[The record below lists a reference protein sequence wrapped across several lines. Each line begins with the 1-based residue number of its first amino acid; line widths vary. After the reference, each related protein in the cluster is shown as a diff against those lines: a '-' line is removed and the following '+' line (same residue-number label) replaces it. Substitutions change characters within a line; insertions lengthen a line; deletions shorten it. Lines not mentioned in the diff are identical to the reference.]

1 MKNEEKE
8 KTIAEIKDKLAKSQV
23 TDEEIGSELQR
34 SFMEYAMSVIVARA
48 LPDIKDGFKPVHR
61 RIIFAAHKLG
71 MKQNTP
77 YKKSARLVGEV
88 IGKYHPHGDTA
99 VYETIVRMAQDFSM
113 RYTLIDGHGN
123 FGSIDGDGAA
133 AMRYTEVRLTKICE
147 EFLKDIDNE
156 VVPFVD
162 NYDGTEQEPVIL
174 PALLPSLLMNGSS
187 GIAVG
192 MSTNIPTHNLGEL
205 LDASIALIK
214 NPSLTPTDLMQ
225 YIPGPDF
232 PTGAYI
238 IGTSGIRD
246 YFNTGKGR
254 IIVRSKAEIIEKGD
268 RSYIQVSEIPYM
280 INKAELVSKIAELV
294 RDKKIEGISD
304 IKDESNRNGIRIIIE
319 LKRDV
324 VPEVILNQLYK
335 NSDLQTSITV
345 NMLGLYEGAPQI
357 KNMKEM
363 LQIYTDFQQTI
374 VRRRLEFQL
383 KQAKERAHILEGLAI
398 ALDHIDE
405 VIATIK
411 QSSDTNTAKSNL
423 MTKFNLSEI
432 QAQAILAM
440 KLQTLTGLEKQKIID
455 ELNKLHELIADITAK
470 LADPEKIKAVV
481 IDQITELKNK
491 YNDARKST
499 ILADAIA
506 DISNESLI
514 PQQDVIISLSQNGY
528 LKRLPADTYKVQN
541 RGGVGVI
548 GVTIH
553 DDDDIRKIIYTNTH
567 VDLLFFTNKGK
578 VYKTRA
584 YQIAEGS
591 RTSKG
596 QPAQNYIDIEKATAN
611 SKDNELVLD
620 LLPIKDYNV
629 NSYIILS
636 TKKGVI
642 KKTKL
647 SEFESIHKNGKIA
660 ISLRDGDELLSA
672 VITNGQKEVLLSSSN
687 GYAVRFNENDIRPM
701 GRNASGVRGMRL
713 SNGSYLISCNSA
725 SPDDNVLVISA
736 NGLGKIS
743 QLKDYRL
750 TKRGGK
756 GVKTIKINDKT
767 GNLIDSLIV
776 KGDEDLLLLTSAG
789 KITRISLANL
799 KILGRNTSGVK
810 LVQID
815 SNKDKVVSAVVIS

>member
-335 NSDLQTSITV
+335 NSDLKTSITV

-440 KLQTLTGLEKQKIID
+440 KLQTLTGLEKQKILD

-506 DISNESLI
+506 DISDESLI

-743 QLKDYRL
+743 KLKDYRL

>member
-8 KTIAEIKDKLAKSQV
+8 KTIAEIKDKLSKSQV

-147 EFLKDIDNE
+147 EFLRDIDNE

-214 NPSLTPTDLMQ
+214 NPDLTPNDLMQ

-238 IGTSGIRD
+238 IGTGGIRD

-254 IIVRSKAEIIEKGD
+254 IIVRSKAEIIQKGD

-363 LQIYTDFQQTI
+363 LQIYADFQQTI

-411 QSSDTNTAKSNL
+411 QSPDTNTAKTNL

-440 KLQTLTGLEKQKIID
+440 KLQTLTGLEKQKILD
-455 ELNKLHELIADITAK
+455 ELSKLHELIADITAK

-481 IDQITELKNK
+481 VDQITDLKNK

-499 ILADAIA
+499 ILADAVA
-506 DISNESLI
+506 NISDESLI

-596 QPAQNYIDIEKATAN
+596 QPAQNYIDIEKPDAN
-611 SKDNELVLD
+611 TKTNELVLD
-620 LLPIKDYNV
+620 LLPIKDYNE
-629 NSYIILS
+629 NDYIILT

-660 ISLRDGDELLSA
+660 ISLRDDDELLSA

-713 SNGSYLISCNSA
+713 GNNCNMIACNSA
-725 SPDDNVLVISA
+725 TPDDNVLVISE

-750 TKRGGK
+750 TRRGGK

-767 GNLIDSLIV
+767 GNLINSLIV
-776 KGDEDLLLLTSAG
+776 KGTEDLLLLTSAG

-810 LVQID
+810 LIQVD
-815 SNKDKVVSAVVIS
+815 NNKDKVVSAVVIS

>member
-8 KTIAEIKDKLAKSQV
+8 KTIAEIKEKLAKSQV
-23 TDEEIGSELQR
+23 TDEEIGTELQR

-147 EFLKDIDNE
+147 EFLRDIDNE

-205 LDASIALIK
+205 LDASIALMK
-214 NPSLTPTDLMQ
+214 NPQLTPIDLMQ

-238 IGTSGIRD
+238 IGTDGIRD

-254 IIVRSKAEIIEKGD
+254 IIVRSKAEIIQKGD
-268 RSYIQVSEIPYM
+268 RNYIQISEIPYM

-319 LKRDV
+319 LKKDV

-411 QSSDTNTAKSNL
+411 KSPDTNTAKTNL
-423 MTKFNLSEI
+423 MTKFGLSEI
-432 QAQAILAM
+432 QAQAILTM
-440 KLQTLTGLEKQKIID
+440 KLQTLTGLEKQKILD
-455 ELNKLHELIADITAK
+455 ELKKLHELIADINAK
-470 LADPEKIKAVV
+470 LADPEKIKTIV

-491 YNDARKST
+491 YNDARRSI

-506 DISNESLI
+506 NISDESLI
-514 PQQDVIISLSQNGY
+514 PQQDIIISLSQNGY
-528 LKRLPADTYKVQN
+528 LKRLPVDTYKVQN

-584 YQIAEGS
+584 YQIVEGS

-596 QPAQNYIDIEKATAN
+596 QPAQNYIDIAKADPN

-620 LLPIKDYNV
+620 LLPIKDYNS
-629 NSYIILS
+629 NDYIILC

-713 SNGSYLISCNSA
+713 GNNSVMIACNSA
-725 SPDDNVLVISA
+725 TADDNVLVISE

-767 GNLIDSLIV
+767 GNLINSLIV
-776 KGDEDLLLLTSAG
+776 KGNEDLLLLTSAG

-810 LVQID
+810 LIQVD
-815 SNKDKVVSAVVIS
+815 NSKDKVVSAVVIA

>member
-440 KLQTLTGLEKQKIID
+440 KLQTLTGLEKQKILD

-506 DISNESLI
+506 DISDESLI

-672 VITNGQKEVLLSSSN
+672 VITDGQKEVLLSSNN

-743 QLKDYRL
+743 KLKDYRL

>member
-8 KTIAEIKDKLAKSQV
+8 KTIAEIKEKLAKSQV

-147 EFLKDIDNE
+147 EFLRDIDNE

-192 MSTNIPTHNLGEL
+192 MSTNIPTHNLAEL

-214 NPSLTPTDLMQ
+214 NPQLTPNDLMQ

-238 IGTSGIRD
+238 IGTGGIRD

-268 RSYIQVSEIPYM
+268 RHYIQISEIPYM
-280 INKAELVSKIAELV
+280 INKAELVSKIAGLV

-324 VPEVILNQLYK
+324 VPEVILNKLYK

-345 NMLGLYEGAPQI
+345 NMLGLFEGAPQI

-363 LQIYTDFQQTI
+363 LQIYVDFQQTI

-383 KQAKERAHILEGLAI
+383 KQAQERAHILEGLVI

-411 QSSDTNTAKSNL
+411 QSSDTSTAKTNL

-432 QAQAILAM
+432 QSQAILAM
-440 KLQTLTGLEKQKIID
+440 KLQTLTGLEKQKIVD

-470 LADPEKIKAVV
+470 LADHEKIKAVV
-481 IDQITELKNK
+481 IDQITDLKNK
-491 YNDARKST
+491 YSDARKST
-499 ILADAIA
+499 ILVDALA
-506 DISNESLI
+506 DISDESLI

-528 LKRLPADTYKVQN
+528 LKRLPVDTYKVQN

-596 QPAQNYIDIEKATAN
+596 QPAQNYIDIEKANSN

-620 LLPIKDYNV
+620 LLPIKDYNA
-629 NSYIILS
+629 NGYIILS

-647 SEFESIHKNGKIA
+647 SEFASIHKNGKIA
-660 ISLRDGDELLSA
+660 ISLKDGDELLSA
-672 VITNGQKEVLLSSSN
+672 VITNGEKEVLLSSSN

-701 GRNASGVRGMRL
+701 GRNAVGVRGMRL
-713 SNGSYLISCNSA
+713 GDNCTVIACNSA
-725 SPDDNVLVISA
+725 TADDNVLVVSE

-750 TKRGGK
+750 TRRGGK

-767 GNLIDSLIV
+767 GNLINSLIV
-776 KGDEDLLLLTSAG
+776 KGTEDLLLLTSAG
-789 KITRISLANL
+789 KITRISLSNL
-799 KILGRNTSGVK
+799 KVLGRNTSGVK
-810 LVQID
+810 LVQVD
-815 SNKDKVVSAVVIS
+815 SSKDKVVSAVVIS

>member
-440 KLQTLTGLEKQKIID
+440 KLQTLTGLEKQKILD

-481 IDQITELKNK
+481 IGQITELKNK

-506 DISNESLI
+506 DISDESLI

-743 QLKDYRL
+743 KLKDYRL

>member
-8 KTIAEIKDKLAKSQV
+8 KTIAEIKEKLAKSQV
-23 TDEEIGSELQR
+23 TDEEIGTELQR

-147 EFLKDIDNE
+147 EFLHDIDNE

-205 LDASIALIK
+205 LDASIALMK
-214 NPSLTPTDLMQ
+214 NPQLTPIDLMQ

-238 IGTSGIRD
+238 IGTGGIRD
-246 YFNTGKGR
+246 YFSTGKGR
-254 IIVRSKAEIIEKGD
+254 IIVRSKAEIIQKGD
-268 RSYIQVSEIPYM
+268 RNYIQISEIPYM

-411 QSSDTNTAKSNL
+411 KSPDTNTAKINL
-423 MTKFNLSEI
+423 MTKFGLSEI

-440 KLQTLTGLEKQKIID
+440 KLQTLTGLEKQKILD
-455 ELNKLHELIADITAK
+455 ELKKLHELIADITAK

-491 YNDARKST
+491 YNDARRSV

-506 DISNESLI
+506 NISDESLI
-514 PQQDVIISLSQNGY
+514 PQQDIIISLSQNGY
-528 LKRLPADTYKVQN
+528 LKRLPVDTYKVQN

-596 QPAQNYIDIEKATAN
+596 QPAQNYIDIAKADPN

-620 LLPIKDYNV
+620 LLPIKDYNS
-629 NSYIILS
+629 NDYIILC

-672 VITNGQKEVLLSSSN
+672 VITDGQKEVLLSSSN

-713 SNGSYLISCNSA
+713 GNNSVMIACNSA
-725 SPDDNVLVISA
+725 TADDNVLVISE

-767 GNLIDSLIV
+767 GNLINSLIV
-776 KGDEDLLLLTSAG
+776 KGNEDLLLLTSAG

-810 LVQID
+810 LIQVD
-815 SNKDKVVSAVVIS
+815 NSKDKVVSAVVIA

>member
-8 KTIAEIKDKLAKSQV
+8 KTITEIKEKLAKSQV
-23 TDEEIGSELQR
+23 ADEEIGTELQR

-147 EFLKDIDNE
+147 EFLRDIDNE

-162 NYDGTEQEPVIL
+162 NYDGSEQEPVIL

-214 NPSLTPTDLMQ
+214 NPDLTPNDLMQ

-238 IGTSGIRD
+238 IGTGGIRD

-254 IIVRSKAEIIEKGD
+254 IIVRSKAEIVEKGD
-268 RSYIQVSEIPYM
+268 RHYIQVSEIPYM
-280 INKAELVSKIAELV
+280 INKAELVSKIAGLV

-324 VPEVILNQLYK
+324 VPEVILNKLYK

-345 NMLGLYEGAPQI
+345 NMLGLFEGAPQI

-363 LQIYTDFQQTI
+363 LQIYVDFQQTI

-405 VIATIK
+405 VITTIK
-411 QSSDTNTAKSNL
+411 QSSDTNTAKTNL
-423 MTKFNLSEI
+423 MTKFNLTEI
-432 QAQAILAM
+432 QSQAILAM
-440 KLQTLTGLEKQKIID
+440 KLQTLTGLEKQKILD

-481 IDQITELKNK
+481 IDQITDLKSK
-491 YNDARKST
+491 YNDPRKST
-499 ILADAIA
+499 IFADALA
-506 DISNESLI
+506 DISDESLI

-596 QPAQNYIDIEKATAN
+596 QPAQNYIDIEKANPN
-611 SKDNELVLD
+611 SKANELVLD
-620 LLPIKDYNV
+620 LLPIKDYND
-629 NSYIILS
+629 NDFIILS
-636 TKKGVI
+636 TKKGIV

-647 SEFESIHKNGKIA
+647 SEFASIHKNGKIA
-660 ISLRDGDELLSA
+660 ISLRDDDELLSA
-672 VITNGQKEVLLSSSN
+672 VITNGQREVLLSSSN
-687 GYAVRFNENDIRPM
+687 GYAVRFNESDIRPM
-701 GRNASGVRGMRL
+701 GRNASGVRGMKL
-713 SNGSYLISCNSA
+713 GTNCTLIACNSTT
-725 SPDDNVLVISA
+725 SDDNVLVVSE

-767 GNLIDSLIV
+767 GNLINSLIV
-776 KGDEDLLLLTSAG
+776 KGTEDLLLLTSAG

-799 KILGRNTSGVK
+799 KLLGRNTSGVK
-810 LVQID
+810 LVQVD
-815 SNKDKVVSAVVIS
+815 NNKDKVVSAVVIS

>member
-8 KTIAEIKDKLAKSQV
+8 KTIAEIKDKLSKSQV

-147 EFLKDIDNE
+147 EFLRDIDNE

-214 NPSLTPTDLMQ
+214 NPDLTPNDLMQ

-238 IGTSGIRD
+238 IGTGGIRD

-254 IIVRSKAEIIEKGD
+254 IIVRSKAEIIQKGD

-363 LQIYTDFQQTI
+363 LQIYADFQQTI

-411 QSSDTNTAKSNL
+411 QSPDTNTAKTNL

-440 KLQTLTGLEKQKIID
+440 KLQTLTGLEKQKILD
-455 ELNKLHELIADITAK
+455 ELSKLHELIADITAK

-481 IDQITELKNK
+481 VDQITDLKNK

-499 ILADAIA
+499 ILADAVA
-506 DISNESLI
+506 NISDESLI

-596 QPAQNYIDIEKATAN
+596 QPAQNYIDIEKPDAN
-611 SKDNELVLD
+611 TKTNELVLD
-620 LLPIKDYNV
+620 LLPIKDYNE
-629 NSYIILS
+629 NDYIILT

-660 ISLRDGDELLSA
+660 ISLRDDDELLSA

-713 SNGSYLISCNSA
+713 GNNCTMIACNSA
-725 SPDDNVLVISA
+725 TPDDNVLVISE

-750 TKRGGK
+750 TRRGGK

-767 GNLIDSLIV
+767 GNLINSLIV
-776 KGDEDLLLLTSAG
+776 KGTEDLLLLTSAG

-810 LVQID
+810 LIQVD
-815 SNKDKVVSAVVIS
+815 NNKDKVVSAVVIS

>member
-8 KTIAEIKDKLAKSQV
+8 KTIAEIKEKLAKSQV
-23 TDEEIGSELQR
+23 ADEEIGTELQR

-147 EFLKDIDNE
+147 EFLRDIDNE

-162 NYDGTEQEPVIL
+162 NYDGSEQEPVIL

-214 NPSLTPTDLMQ
+214 NPDLTPNDLMQ

-238 IGTSGIRD
+238 IGTGGIRD

-254 IIVRSKAEIIEKGD
+254 IIVRSKAEIVEKGD
-268 RSYIQVSEIPYM
+268 RHYIQVSEIPYM
-280 INKAELVSKIAELV
+280 INKAELVSKIAGLV

-324 VPEVILNQLYK
+324 VPEVILNKLYK

-345 NMLGLYEGAPQI
+345 NMLGLFEGAPQI

-363 LQIYTDFQQTI
+363 LQIYVDFQQTI

-411 QSSDTNTAKSNL
+411 QSPDTNTAKTNL
-423 MTKFNLSEI
+423 MTKFNLTEI
-432 QAQAILAM
+432 QSQAILAM
-440 KLQTLTGLEKQKIID
+440 KLQTLTGLEKQKILD

-481 IDQITELKNK
+481 IDQITDLKSK
-491 YNDARKST
+491 YNDPRKST
-499 ILADAIA
+499 IFADALA
-506 DISNESLI
+506 DISDESLI

-596 QPAQNYIDIEKATAN
+596 QPAQNYIDIEKANPN
-611 SKDNELVLD
+611 SKANELVLD
-620 LLPIKDYNV
+620 LLPIKDYND
-629 NSYIILS
+629 NDFIILS
-636 TKKGVI
+636 TKKGIV

-647 SEFESIHKNGKIA
+647 SEFASIHKNGKIA
-660 ISLRDGDELLSA
+660 ISLRDDDELLSA
-672 VITNGQKEVLLSSSN
+672 VITNGQREVLLSSSN
-687 GYAVRFNENDIRPM
+687 GYAVRFNESDIRPM
-701 GRNASGVRGMRL
+701 GRNASGVRGMKL
-713 SNGSYLISCNSA
+713 GTNCTLIACNSTT
-725 SPDDNVLVISA
+725 SDDNVLVVSE

-767 GNLIDSLIV
+767 GNLINSLIV
-776 KGDEDLLLLTSAG
+776 KGTEDLLLLTSAG

-799 KILGRNTSGVK
+799 KLLGRNTSGVK
-810 LVQID
+810 LVQVD
-815 SNKDKVVSAVVIS
+815 NNKDKVVSAVVIS

>member
-8 KTIAEIKDKLAKSQV
+8 KTIAEIKEKLAKSQV
-23 TDEEIGSELQR
+23 ADEEIGTELQR

-147 EFLKDIDNE
+147 EFLRDIDNE

-162 NYDGTEQEPVIL
+162 NYDGSEQEPVIL

-214 NPSLTPTDLMQ
+214 NPDLTPNDLMQ

-238 IGTSGIRD
+238 IGTGGIRD

-254 IIVRSKAEIIEKGD
+254 IIVRSKAEIVEKGD
-268 RSYIQVSEIPYM
+268 RHYIQVSEIPYM
-280 INKAELVSKIAELV
+280 INKAELVSKIAGLV

-324 VPEVILNQLYK
+324 VPEVILNKLYK

-345 NMLGLYEGAPQI
+345 NMLGLFEGAPQI

-363 LQIYTDFQQTI
+363 LQIYVDFQQTI

-405 VIATIK
+405 VITTIK
-411 QSSDTNTAKSNL
+411 QSSDTNTAKTNL
-423 MTKFNLSEI
+423 MTKFNLTEI
-432 QAQAILAM
+432 QSQAILAM
-440 KLQTLTGLEKQKIID
+440 KLQTLTGLEKQKILD

-481 IDQITELKNK
+481 IDQITDLKSK
-491 YNDARKST
+491 YNDPRKST
-499 ILADAIA
+499 IFADALA
-506 DISNESLI
+506 DISDESLI

-596 QPAQNYIDIEKATAN
+596 QPAQNYIDIEKANPN
-611 SKDNELVLD
+611 SKANELVLD
-620 LLPIKDYNV
+620 LLPIKDYND
-629 NSYIILS
+629 NDFIILS
-636 TKKGVI
+636 TKKGIV

-647 SEFESIHKNGKIA
+647 SEFASIHKNGKIA
-660 ISLRDGDELLSA
+660 ISLRDDDELLSA
-672 VITNGQKEVLLSSSN
+672 VITNGQREVLLSSSN
-687 GYAVRFNENDIRPM
+687 GYAVRFNESDIRPM
-701 GRNASGVRGMRL
+701 GRNASGVRGMKL
-713 SNGSYLISCNSA
+713 GTNCTLIACNSTT
-725 SPDDNVLVISA
+725 SDDNVLVVSE

-767 GNLIDSLIV
+767 GNLINSLIV
-776 KGDEDLLLLTSAG
+776 KGTEDLLLLTSAG

-799 KILGRNTSGVK
+799 KLLGRNTSGVK
-810 LVQID
+810 LVQVD
-815 SNKDKVVSAVVIS
+815 NNKDKVVSAVVIS

>member
-440 KLQTLTGLEKQKIID
+440 KLQTLTGLEKQKILD

-506 DISNESLI
+506 DISDESLI

-672 VITNGQKEVLLSSSN
+672 VITDGQKEVLLSSSN

>member
-8 KTIAEIKDKLAKSQV
+8 KTIAEIKEKLAKSQV
-23 TDEEIGSELQR
+23 TDEEIGTELQR

-147 EFLKDIDNE
+147 EFLRDIDNE

-192 MSTNIPTHNLGEL
+192 MSTNIPTHNLVEL

-214 NPSLTPTDLMQ
+214 NPELTPTDLMQ

-238 IGTSGIRD
+238 IGTGGIRD

-254 IIVRSKAEIIEKGD
+254 IIVRSKAEIIQKGE
-268 RSYIQVSEIPYM
+268 RNYIQVSEIPYM

-345 NMLGLYEGAPQI
+345 NMLGLFEGAPQI

-411 QSSDTNTAKSNL
+411 QSPDTNTAKNNL

-440 KLQTLTGLEKQKIID
+440 KLQTLTGLEKQKILD

-491 YNDARKST
+491 YNDVRKST
-499 ILADAIA
+499 ILADAVA
-506 DISNESLI
+506 DISDESLI
-514 PQQDVIISLSQNGY
+514 PQQDIIISLSQNGY
-528 LKRLPADTYKVQN
+528 LKRLPVDTYKVQN

-596 QPAQNYIDIEKATAN
+596 QPAQNYIDIEKADPN
-611 SKDNELVLD
+611 SKTNELVLD
-620 LLPIKDYNV
+620 LLPIKDYND
-629 NSYIILS
+629 NDFIILC

-713 SNGSYLISCNSA
+713 SDKSTMIACNSA
-725 SPDDNVLVISA
+725 TPDDNVLVISE

-767 GNLIDSLIV
+767 GNLINSLIV
-776 KGDEDLLLLTSAG
+776 KGNEDLLLLTSAG
-789 KITRISLANL
+789 KITRISLSNL

-810 LVQID
+810 LIQVD
-815 SNKDKVVSAVVIS
+815 NSKDKVVSAVVIS